1 MTTSPE
7 IYRENG
13 QPFLL
18 EGNEIGVLL
27 SHGYTGTTS
36 GMKYLGEYLHQK
48 EGWTVH
54 APRLKGH
61 GDSPEAMAGTTAT
74 DWIRSLEEG
83 LALLSQRCSTV
94 FMAGLSMGGC
104 LTLYMAAQYSDVIK
118 AAVPINAVLY
128 FGTTALAELAYRKD
142 APEYLVGVGNDV
154 KDPDVTE
161 VAYREIPVATI
172 KEIYG
177 LMNVTRDLLP
187 KVVCPTLVM
196 VSPEDH
202 VVPPGNANAILN
214 GIGSVDRRLLV
225 LGNSFH
231 VATIDFDKE
240 LIAERTRA
248 FFREQLSEP

>member
-1 MTTSPE
+1 MTPE

-18 EGNEIGVLL
+18 EGNEVGVLL

-36 GMKYLGEYLHQK
+36 GMRYLGEYLHNK

-61 GDSPEAMAGTTAT
+61 GDSPAAMAETTAT
-74 DWIRSLEEG
+74 DWIRSLEDG
-83 LALLSQRCSTV
+83 LQLLSKRCTTI
-94 FMAGLSMGGC
+94 FIAGLSMGGC
-104 LTLYMAAQYSDVIK
+104 LTLYMAAQYAQQIK
-118 AAVPINAVLY
+118 AAVPINACLY
-128 FGTTALAELAYRKD
+128 FGTHTLAELAYQKD
-142 APEYLVGVGNDV
+142 APDYLVGVGNDV
-154 KDPDVTE
+154 KDPNVTE
-161 VAYREIPVATI
+161 VAYHEIPVSTI

-187 KVVCPTLVM
+187 KIICPTLVM

-202 VVPPGNANAILN
+202 VVPPANGQVILN
-214 GIGSVDRRLLV
+214 SISSTDRRLLV
-225 LGNSFH
+225 LQNSFH

-240 LIAERTRA
+240 VIAERTRS
-248 FFREQLSEP
+248 FFSEQLRRL